1 MIQRIQTEQDAHF
14 FGWLVEASKHAA
26 LPDIFLFGTWQPV
39 LVPAQEGGGLF
50 HNGSLRRLVM
60 QDDVQQGAVHVQF
73 PVVVDEA

>member
-1 MIQRIQTEQDAHF
+1 MLTFLDGLSKPLSTQHCRISFYSGPGSRYWFPHRKA
-14 FGWLVEASKHAA
+14 
-26 LPDIFLFGTWQPV
+26 
-39 LVPAQEGGGLF
+39 GGLF

>member
-39 LVPAQEGGGLF
+39 LVPAQEGGGPVPQWEPEKAS
-50 HNGSLRRLVM
+50 HAGRRSAGSCARAIPRCSR
-60 QDDVQQGAVHVQF
+60 
-73 PVVVDEA
+73 